1 MPPQIPHLRST
12 ELSKQL
18 IINDEP
24 FLMLAGELQN
34 SSFTSSSFMK
44 EVWPKLKAANL
55 NTVLGCITWEQFEPE
70 EGDFHLDELE
80 KLIQDA
86 KSLGMK
92 LILLWFGSFK
102 NGLSTYV
109 PPWVKMDPKRFPRAK
124 IRTAT
129 TEAQAADVLSI
140 FGQNAQKAD
149 SLAFKTLMQ
158 HIKRIDEDHSTVI
171 MVQVENEVGL
181 LGDSRDRGELA
192 EQQFKQTIPTD
203 LLDVLEKDW
212 SRLNQPLKHTLTA
225 WREEGFRRGLTWASF
240 PGSRVYVD
248 ELFMAYHYALY
259 VNAVASA
266 GKDVYPLPMYT
277 NVWQNYGSEDRD
289 KSLVLPAKID
299 AAGGNLPGA
308 YPSGGAIDNVLD
320 VWQTFAPALDFIAPD
335 VYLNDYENSCRK
347 YRHRG
352 QPLLIP
358 EQRRD
363 DHGAR
368 RIWAA
373 FCSYQALGAAPFGID
388 TLSVE
393 ENVFRKHYELLS
405 SVAPHILQAQT
416 KTSASYGFFF
426 DELLEDG
433 TDTFPTREIDMAG
446 WHLAVER
453 SFVFGKPS
461 AGSGAVIHLHGSEF
475 LLLGWGFQ
483 VSFTSLD
490 ERAYFNGLLKF
501 EEKEV
506 VNNATGELRTLR
518 RLNGD
523 ETRSGKCAVMPSE
536 DPDYGGF
543 PISITIPARTGI
555 AVCEPYALFAET

>member
-1 MPPQIPHLRST
+1 MSPQIPHLRST

-18 IINDEP
+18 VVNDEP

-44 EVWPKLKAANL
+44 EVWPSLKAANL
-55 NTVLGCITWEQFEPE
+55 NTILGCITWEQFEPE
-70 EGDFHLDELE
+70 EGDFHVEE
-80 KLIQDA
+80 
-86 KSLGMK
+86 
-92 LILLWFGSFK
+92 FSFK
-102 NGLSTYV
+102 NGLSTYT
-109 PPWVKMDPKRFPRAK
+109 PPWVKTNPKRFPMAK
-124 IRTAT
+124 LRTAT
-129 TEAQAADVLSI
+129 SEAQTADMLSI
-140 FGQNAQKAD
+140 FGENAQEAD
-149 SLAFKTLMQ
+149 AAAFKTLMQ
-158 HIKRIDEDHSTVI
+158 HIKRIDGDHSTVV

-181 LGDSRDRGELA
+181 LGDSRDRSALA
-192 EQQFKQTIPTD
+192 EESFNRPMPSE

-212 SRLNQPLKHTLTA
+212 NRLNSPLKQTLSV
-225 WREEGFRRGLTWASF
+225 WREGGFKRNLTWASF
-240 PGSRVYVD
+240 PGSRVHID

-259 VNAVASA
+259 VNTVASA
-266 GKDVYPLPMYT
+266 GKEEYPLPMYT

-308 YPSGGAIDNVLD
+308 YPSGGAIDKVLD
-320 VWQTFAPALDFIAPD
+320 IWQTFALTLDFIAPD

-352 QPLLIP
+352 QPLFIP

-363 DHGAR
+363 DYGAR

-388 TLSVE
+388 TVSVE
-393 ENVFRKHYELLS
+393 DNAFRKHYELLD
-405 SVAPHILQAQT
+405 SVASHVLKAQA
-416 KTSASYGFFF
+416 KTNASYGFFF
-426 DELLEDG
+426 DDLLEDG
-433 TDTFPTREIDMAG
+433 TDTSPMREVDMAG
-446 WHLAVER
+446 WHLTIER

-461 AGSGAVIHLHGSEF
+461 SGSGAVIHLQGNEF

-483 VSFTSLD
+483 VTFTSLD

-506 VNNATGELRTLR
+506 VNKGTGELRTLR
-518 RLNGD
+518 HLNGD

-555 AVCEPYALFAET
+555 ATCEPYALCRET